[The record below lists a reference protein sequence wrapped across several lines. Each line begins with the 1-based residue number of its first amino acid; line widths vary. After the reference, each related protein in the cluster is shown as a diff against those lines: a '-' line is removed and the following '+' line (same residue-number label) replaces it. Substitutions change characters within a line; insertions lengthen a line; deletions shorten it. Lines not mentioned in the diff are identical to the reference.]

1 MKQLKEWWQRWSERI
16 DAMALRERAMVFAA
30 SAVLLLFLFFWVFG
44 NPTTDRQRQVAR
56 QLAQK
61 QSDMRVLQ
69 DEMQKMLSLRT
80 QDPDSPKRAQV
91 EALKKRIAEVDARL
105 GDKQRELV
113 PPDRIPAL
121 LEEMLRRERN
131 LDLVDLR
138 SLPAVALFG
147 EKDDSPEA
155 VAAARAGLQVYRHGV
170 EVTVRGTY
178 FDLVRYLNDLERM
191 PLRMYWKEI
200 DVAATDYPAIT
211 MKLTVYTLSLER
223 AWLVV

>member
-1 MKQLKEWWQRWSERI
+1 
-16 DAMALRERAMVFAA
+16 
-30 SAVLLLFLFFWVFG
+30 
-44 NPTTDRQRQVAR
+44 
-56 QLAQK
+56 
-61 QSDMRVLQ
+61 
-69 DEMQKMLSLRT
+69 
-80 QDPDSPKRAQV
+80 
-91 EALKKRIAEVDARL
+91 
-105 GDKQRELV
+105 
-113 PPDRIPAL
+113 
-121 LEEMLRRERN
+121 MLRRERN